1 MATRLAVITGDI
13 IDSRRLEEGQRLHR
27 VLETT
32 LTGLAERHEGDY
44 QRYRGDGFQLAI
56 ARAEAALDAAV
67 ALRAAL
73 IAHSETG
80 HRWDARLAIAVG
92 HDDWRPGEA
101 LASADG
107 PVFVASGQALDALN
121 ASETHLALRHTDVDE
136 APCEAL
142 LIRHLDALLA
152 DWSPRAAEAVGLR
165 LTEDLTQ
172 QALAERLGIRQ
183 PSVHK
188 RLRAARWPLLA
199 DTLTHVRASLAG
211 EEATP

>member
-32 LTGLAERHEGDY
+32 LEGLAERHEGDY

-56 ARAEAALDAAV
+56 ARVEAALEAAV

-73 IAHSETG
+73 IAHSEAG

-92 HDDWRPGEA
+92 RDDWRPGEA

-107 PVFVASGQALDALN
+107 PVFVASGRTLDALDASD
-121 ASETHLALRHTDVDE
+121 AHLALRHTDVDE

-165 LTEDLTQ
+165 LADDLTQ

-199 DTLTHVRASLAG
+199 DTLTHFRTSLADK
-211 EEATP
+211 EATP